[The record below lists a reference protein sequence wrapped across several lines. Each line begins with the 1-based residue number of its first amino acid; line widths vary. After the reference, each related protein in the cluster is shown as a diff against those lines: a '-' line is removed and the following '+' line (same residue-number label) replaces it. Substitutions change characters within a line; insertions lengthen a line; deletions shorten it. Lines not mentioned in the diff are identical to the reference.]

1 MNGKQCYNCGAFNAM
16 TNQICCNC
24 GANLVQP
31 QAPQQNFGQPMY
43 NQQPMAN
50 GFYPQPQKK
59 SNTGLI
65 IALSIIGVFAFFIII
80 GLIFGSD
87 ASAIEGN
94 VYTKVD
100 TTSTTVTTS
109 EIHFQ
114 EDGKGYAKV
123 TAVAKSGYT
132 SPISQTKY
140 FTYRVSGDNV
150 TIDFESN
157 KGVKYKIDGNCVYNV
172 SNNIRYCK

>member
-65 IALSIIGVFAFFIII
+65 IALSIPA
-80 GLIFGSD
+80 
-87 ASAIEGN
+87 E
-94 VYTKVD
+94 
-100 TTSTTVTTS
+100 
-109 EIHFQ
+109 
-114 EDGKGYAKV
+114 
-123 TAVAKSGYT
+123 
-132 SPISQTKY
+132 SPL
-140 FTYRVSGDNV
+140 
-150 TIDFESN
+150 
-157 KGVKYKIDGNCVYNV
+157 VKYAATALPVASTAC
-172 SNNIRYCK
+172 